1 MLDVIHIN
9 TYTQNWALK
18 AGGIS
23 RGLCI
28 IANMPHTMCEMWDQI
43 TSTILHKKTLVNNC
57 SLFL

>member
-18 AGGIS
+18 ACGIS

-28 IANMPHTMCEMWDQI
+28 ITKHVSHNVQNVGSNHIYNFTQENPR
-43 TSTILHKKTLVNNC
+43 K
-57 SLFL
+57 